1 MKALEKR
8 GFVIS
13 WASPLNRR
21 LSSAAF
27 IAVLYCFLCSN
38 DVSAQSLVWAPQQ
51 HMGFGGTPF
60 GTTNGPSLAVYG
72 NRLYAAWKGA
82 EGDNSIWWSSSD
94 GKSWARQQH
103 MGFGGI
109 PSAPPTDVLYAS
121 GLAPHSMYPAGT
133 TGGCTVDLLMS
144 AAPPT
149 LPSACTV
156 ASPLPTSTISR
167 NTAQK
172 MLEQASMQILAMAI
186 AP

>member
-72 NRLYAAWKGA
+72 NRL
-82 EGDNSIWWSSSD
+82 
-94 GKSWARQQH
+94 
-103 MGFGGI
+103 
-109 PSAPPTDVLYAS
+109 
-121 GLAPHSMYPAGT
+121 
-133 TGGCTVDLLMS
+133 
-144 AAPPT
+144 
-149 LPSACTV
+149 
-156 ASPLPTSTISR
+156 
-167 NTAQK
+167 
-172 MLEQASMQILAMAI
+172 
-186 AP
+186 